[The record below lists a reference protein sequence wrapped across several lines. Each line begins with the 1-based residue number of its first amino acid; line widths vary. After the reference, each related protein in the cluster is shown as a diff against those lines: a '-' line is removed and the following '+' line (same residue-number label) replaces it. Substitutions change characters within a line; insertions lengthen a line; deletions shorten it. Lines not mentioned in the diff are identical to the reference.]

1 MNGGG
6 DSPWRIMIAIVLG
19 TRPEIIKMSPVVREC
34 QKRKLD
40 FMVIH
45 TGQHYS
51 YDMDKVFYEELE
63 LPDPEI
69 KLEVGSGFHGEQT
82 GKMLAGIEKVLL
94 KTRPDIVLVQ
104 GDTNTVL
111 AGALAASKLGVKV
124 GHVEAGLRCYEH
136 AMPEEINRVVADHIS
151 DLLFVP
157 TDMAK
162 EHLAKEGIIK
172 GVHRT
177 GNTIVDAVRQ
187 NLDLAERKSDVL
199 HRIGLE
205 GDGYVVA
212 TAHRQENV
220 DDITHLKGMVE
231 GMRRVSDELRMP
243 LVFPAHPRTR
253 KMIEQFD
260 IRPDGILLTEP
271 MGYLDFLMLEA
282 NARLILTDSGG
293 VQEEACILHV
303 PCVTMRRST
312 ERPETLA
319 VKANLLAG
327 TDSMTILEMAKRQVR
342 LQRRWRN
349 PFGDGRAAERI
360 VSRCIKAR
368 R

>member
-1 MNGGG
+1 
-6 DSPWRIMIAIVLG
+6 MIAIVLG
-19 TRPEIIKMSPVVREC
+19 TRPEIIKMCPVVREC
-34 QKRKLD
+34 QKRGVEHFVL
-40 FMVIH
+40 H

-51 YDMDKVFYEELE
+51 YDMDKVFFDELE
-63 LPDPEI
+63 LPEPRH
-69 KLEVGSGFHGEQT
+69 KLEVGSGLHGEQT

-94 KTRPDIVLVQ
+94 EERPDVVLVQ

-124 GHVEAGLRCYEH
+124 GHVEAGLRCYDRT
-136 AMPEEINRVVADHIS
+136 MPEEINRVLADHVS

-157 TDMAK
+157 TEMARQ
-162 EHLAKEGIIK
+162 HLAREGIAK
-172 GVHRT
+172 GVYRT
-177 GNTIVDAVRQ
+177 GNTVVDAVRQ
-187 NLDLAERKSDVL
+187 NLDLAERKSNVL
-199 HRIGLE
+199 HRLGLE
-205 GDGYVVA
+205 DEHYLVA

-220 DDITHLKGMVE
+220 DDRGRLEGMIKGMQRLSE
-231 GMRRVSDELRMP
+231 ELRMS

-253 KMIEQFD
+253 KRMEEFGMGAE
-260 IRPDGILLTEP
+260 GILVTEP
-271 MGYLDFLMLEA
+271 LGYLDFLMLEA

-327 TDSMTILEMAKRQVR
+327 TDPKAILEMARRQMR
-342 LQRRWRN
+342 ARRRWRN

-360 VSRCIKAR
+360 VARCIRVR
-368 R
+368 RRSPESSS